1 MMFTIIAT
9 MIIGVI
15 AINAIDKFVQYG
27 KENHLYVNGY
37 LGEEQPAMGYSFLF
51 RYKNNVYYRNN
62 TTKINF
68 GGK

>member
-37 LGEEQPAMGYSFLF
+37 LGEE
-51 RYKNNVYYRNN
+51 
-62 TTKINF
+62 
-68 GGK
+68 